1 MAMISPFKDY
11 ELTNSLMELSD
22 MFRKTREEKRRL
34 EEEIKHKVERLN
46 AIEKRM
52 RDIVSNED
60 KWKIAKNN
68 FLTFSNHQSIV
79 DFVERMLNTRDNE
92 KVMNVIMHTMNIT
105 EMDSRYTKE
114 YWENELNNGTYSVTE

>member
-79 DFVERMLNTRDNE
+79 DFVERMLKTRDTE
-92 KVMNVIMHTMNIT
+92 KVMNVIMHTMNLT
-105 EMDSRYTKE
+105 GMDSRYTKK

>member
-79 DFVERMLNTRDNE
+79 DFVERMLKTRDNE

>member
-11 ELTNSLMELSD
+11 ELANSLMELSD
-22 MFRKTREEKRRL
+22 MFYKTREEKRRL
-34 EEEIKHKVERLN
+34 EEEIKYKVERLN

-60 KWKIAKNN
+60 KWQIAKNN
-68 FLTFSNHQSIV
+68 FITFSNNQLIV
-79 DFVERMLNTRDNE
+79 DFVERMLKTRDNE
-92 KVMNVIMHTMNIT
+92 KVMNVIMHTMNLT